1 MINLE
6 TLNEVQRKA
15 VLDTDGSILVF
26 AGAGSGKTRVLTMRI
41 ANIIENQLAWPSEI
55 LAITFTNKAANE
67 MKERLISIVGDIGS
81 MWVCTIHSM
90 CTRILRNDVDKIGF
104 DKNFSIYTDTEKD
117 RLVKEVI
124 SNDGYNDD
132 LFKNAKWHI
141 SNMKSLGL
149 SVDAYKKEFGY
160 VREIDDFCN
169 IYIRYEELL
178 KKNNALDFDDLLM
191 KTYELLST
199 NEEVRN
205 KYSERFKYVHIDE
218 FQDTNNIQY
227 NIVKMLCHNHKN
239 IFAVGDDDQ
248 SIYGF
253 RGANVENILNF
264 EKDYKDAKVYKLEQ
278 NYRSTKKILEVANAV
293 ITLNKTRTEKA
304 LWCDSVEG
312 DKVHFHSAKTE
323 TEEGAYVSNV
333 IKALT
338 STGEYN
344 YSDIAI
350 LYRMNA
356 LSRSFEQEFL
366 KYNIPYKVF
375 GGMKFYDRKEI
386 KDLSAYLRAIVNPKD
401 TEAIRRIINVP
412 KRGIGETTVNKLNKI
427 AFEEGKYFYEV
438 LENLENY
445 SDFTQTIKN
454 KLVRFRDVYFS
465 LINDVDK
472 FTALEFANELINR
485 TQFREQFTE
494 KSEENISRSLN
505 IGEFLSSLKEF
516 MELNKE
522 ATIVEFLESITLSSS
537 IDQGERDDD
546 SVTLATVHAVKGLE
560 YKAVFVI
567 GLDEKYFPIVRQD
580 TTESDIEEERRLMYV
595 AVTRAR
601 EKLILTRCESRYSFY
616 TQSRMHMVRSR
627 FVDDLKD
634 VLGIVDKPF
643 KDEPRPKLERRK
655 FAGSSFSD
663 NFVRT
668 ATTEPVQA
676 QTKIATS
683 PCKYSIGDKV
693 SHPKFKEGT
702 IINVKGDGDN
712 VICEVAFAG
721 VGIKSLAIKYAPLT
735 KI

>member
-191 KTYELLST
+191 KTYELLSN

-338 STGEYN
+338 STGEY
-344 YSDIAI
+344 
-350 LYRMNA
+350 
-356 LSRSFEQEFL
+356 
-366 KYNIPYKVF
+366 
-375 GGMKFYDRKEI
+375 
-386 KDLSAYLRAIVNPKD
+386 
-401 TEAIRRIINVP
+401 
-412 KRGIGETTVNKLNKI
+412 KI
-427 AFEEGKYFYEV
+427 AM
-438 LENLENY
+438 
-445 SDFTQTIKN
+445 
-454 KLVRFRDVYFS
+454 
-465 LINDVDK
+465 
-472 FTALEFANELINR
+472 
-485 TQFREQFTE
+485 
-494 KSEENISRSLN
+494 SE
-505 IGEFLSSLKEF
+505 
-516 MELNKE
+516 
-522 ATIVEFLESITLSSS
+522 
-537 IDQGERDDD
+537 
-546 SVTLATVHAVKGLE
+546 
-560 YKAVFVI
+560 
-567 GLDEKYFPIVRQD
+567 
-580 TTESDIEEERRLMYV
+580 
-595 AVTRAR
+595 
-601 EKLILTRCESRYSFY
+601 
-616 TQSRMHMVRSR
+616 
-627 FVDDLKD
+627 
-634 VLGIVDKPF
+634 
-643 KDEPRPKLERRK
+643 
-655 FAGSSFSD
+655 
-663 NFVRT
+663 
-668 ATTEPVQA
+668 
-676 QTKIATS
+676 
-683 PCKYSIGDKV
+683 
-693 SHPKFKEGT
+693 
-702 IINVKGDGDN
+702 
-712 VICEVAFAG
+712 
-721 VGIKSLAIKYAPLT
+721 
-735 KI
+735 